1 MLRHQGARAAFTL
14 IEVMVAVMI
23 VSVVIAALLQMQG
36 SSANSLFE
44 IKRMMQ
50 RAQYASFM
58 IEQREKYGFE
68 NSSVDLLR
76 FTEDFALE
84 SELRQRLKAIAV
96 RVHYEEVE
104 RLDTSSMSEEMRD
117 ANLSES
123 QNSGVVLEIGK
134 TQLHSQ
140 HFTISLLR
148 VRLQ

>member
-1 MLRHQGARAAFTL
+1 MLRHHSARAAFTL

-44 IKRMMQ
+44 IKKMMQ

-58 IEQREKYGFE
+58 IEEKEKYGFE

-76 FTEDFALE
+76 FTEDFVLE
-84 SELRQRLKAIAV
+84 SQLRQKLKAIALKV
-96 RVHYEEVE
+96 RYEEVE
-104 RLDTSSMSEEMRD
+104 RVDTSSMSEMSD

-134 TQLHSQ
+134 TQLQSE